1 MSNNV
6 SSINKPV
13 IGIQKIDRL
22 AELALQRSYS
32 KNSDIK
38 LLENNGYDE
47 DCAATYMDGYIDGL
61 SYILSMIEPNIDFE
75 SYINLMINNE
85 LNDLSLVKVGSI
97 LASKKVSDYTN
108 NLSIVISCTKTNEG
122 INLTVVPIICE
133 YTLKSFRWERKYD
146 ITIDG
151 LPNIYP
157 DTGLAIDLGIMHP
170 INLNKNNINI
180 IKDTFSIIHTIS
192 EEQVSKIIKAYE
204 DYDKEMGALYD
215 SAIQE
220 SNRKD

>member
-1 MSNNV
+1 MNNNTNP
-6 SSINKPV
+6 INKPE

-22 AELALQRSYS
+22 VELALQRSYV

-38 LLENNGYDE
+38 LLENNGYDK
-47 DCAATYMDGYIDGL
+47 DCAAAYMDGYIDGL

-75 SYINLMINNE
+75 SYINLIIDNE

-97 LASKKVSDYTN
+97 LASKKISDYTN

-133 YTLKSFRWERKYD
+133 STLKSFRWERKYD
-146 ITIDG
+146 ISIDG

-157 DTGLAIDLGIMHP
+157 DTGLSIDLGIMHP
-170 INLNKNNINI
+170 ININKNNINI
-180 IKDTFSIIHTIS
+180 IRDSFSIIHSIS
-192 EEQVSKIIKAYE
+192 EDQVAQIIKAYE

-215 SAIQE
+215 AAIKE
-220 SNRKD
+220 K

>member
-1 MSNNV
+1 MSNNTN
-6 SSINKPV
+6 SINKPE

-22 AELALQRSYS
+22 VELALQRSYS
-32 KNSDIK
+32 KNTDIK

-47 DCAATYMDGYIDGL
+47 DYAAAYMNGYIDGL

-97 LASKKVSDYTN
+97 LASKKISDYTN

-133 YTLKSFRWERKYD
+133 STLKSFRWERKYD
-146 ITIDG
+146 ISIDG

-157 DTGLAIDLGIMHP
+157 DTGLSIDLGIMHP
-170 INLNKNNINI
+170 ININKNNINI
-180 IKDTFSIIHTIS
+180 IRDSFSIIYSIS
-192 EEQVSKIIKAYE
+192 EDQVAQIIKAYE

-215 SAIQE
+215 AAI
-220 SNRKD
+220 K